1 MRDKLI
7 NRIYKLA
14 EATDLTIIEDLRQK
28 SNDELI
34 SLFAEVVIEHH
45 LFEDYLWEK

>member
-7 NRIYKLA
+7 ERIHKLA
-14 EATDLTIIEDLRQK
+14 QSTDLTIIEDLRQK

-34 SLFAEVVIEHH
+34 SLFAEVVSQ
-45 LFEDYLWEK
+45 LPND